1 MYFGEGKKSQ
11 CGELVLRNGV
21 ESGGQSLPDHV
32 KDHRIYSIN
41 MLHPYQEE
49 LAKQRQNVSA
59 VPGLIITD
67 FELM

>member
-32 KDHRIYSIN
+32 KDNHIYSIN

-49 LAKQRQNVSA
+49 LAKQRQNVSV

-67 FELM
+67 FKLT